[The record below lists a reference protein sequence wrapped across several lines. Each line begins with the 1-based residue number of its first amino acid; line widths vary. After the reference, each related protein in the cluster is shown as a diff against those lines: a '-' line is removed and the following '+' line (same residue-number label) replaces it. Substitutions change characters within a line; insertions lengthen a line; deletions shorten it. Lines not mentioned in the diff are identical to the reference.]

1 LLETHAAAPARSSEL
16 TLKIGTPRLG
26 DKVIECK
33 DVAFVYGP
41 NEDPVF
47 RGVDLILGPR
57 ERLGI
62 VGASG
67 TGKSTLLDV
76 LAGRKRPTTGTV
88 DVGTTVVIGY
98 YDQTGGELDLGAR
111 VQDLVAGPTRTPG
124 SLEDIS
130 LMERFWFTGDL
141 PFARVGT
148 LSGGERRRLQLLI
161 VLARQPNV
169 LLLDEPTNDLDLDT
183 LRILEEFLE
192 EWPGALVVV
201 SHDRTFLERT
211 SDRLIAVSSNGAVRG
226 ITGELESWIAADQ
239 TANAGK
245 ASSTRS
251 ARVHDELAVKRSGRS
266 PSTIYYETRRNEQD
280 MARLEKRRDE
290 LAVAFSNTVEREEL
304 ARIGSELAEVHTK
317 LAEVENQWLL
327 LAEEAERSH

>member
-1 LLETHAAAPARSSEL
+1 MSLP
-16 TLKIGTPRLG
+16 
-26 DKVIECK
+26 
-33 DVAFVYGP
+33 
-41 NEDPVF
+41 
-47 RGVDLILGPR
+47 
-57 ERLGI
+57 
-62 VGASG
+62 GASAQPPG
-67 TGKSTLLDV
+67 PS
-76 LAGRKRPTTGTV
+76 

-211 SDRLIAVSSNGAVRG
+211 SDRLIAMSSNGGVRA
-226 ITGELESWIAADQ
+226 ITGELESWIAAGQ
-239 TANAGK
+239 TAHAGK

-251 ARVHDELAVKRSGRS
+251 ARGHDELEVKRSSRS
-266 PSTIYYETRRNEQD
+266 PSTIYYEMRRNEQD
-280 MARLEKRRDE
+280 MARLEKRREE
-290 LAVAFSNTVEREEL
+290 LAAAFSNTVEREEL
-304 ARIGSELAEVHTK
+304 ARLGSELAEVHTK
-317 LAEVENQWLL
+317 LAEVENQWLS
-327 LAEEAERSH
+327 LAEEAERSR